1 MENRIIWDP
10 DRVVLRMVNFLRHQT
25 ELEARPHRRF
35 GDMALI
41 YQLLLHQRD
50 GIWLTAQVTWD
61 LIKQRM
67 DEQELYETACANSR
81 ICLPPAAEDIREVL
95 KECVLDGCLERH
107 PKDIGSAL
115 IAAGTETKQMQPEE
129 NWPMYVVTNQ
139 SRLYGAA
146 VLFYSD
152 ILDELAKK
160 FEGDLLILPSSI
172 HEVLVLPYMGEA
184 YHQAFLKMVRQAN
197 QTVVLE
203 EEILSDSIYRYDR
216 RAGELCQID

>member
-61 LIKQRM
+61 MIKQRM

-107 PKDIGSAL
+107 PKDIGS
-115 IAAGTETKQMQPEE
+115 E
-129 NWPMYVVTNQ
+129 